1 MDKYKVWPEKV
12 FNIHP
17 DGHQYRLL
25 QMFTSRK
32 WTKLI
37 SPYTKIN
44 HDLLKEFYANV
55 VTDASHTTMAD
66 TFSFT
71 TTVRGKTIRFDRDAI
86 NDFLGKPLTL
96 PESEEPT
103 VPTLC
108 PYGEKNRQGNWN
120 FRKIEKDNL
129 LKDRSFIK
137 NVAGKLQKALY
148 ADMNGNASVVFKFL
162 VHNVFPKSHTSDTT
176 MEIVPLIWSIIK
188 GMEVDI
194 ARLISN
200 EMNSVTLNCATSAK
214 ASLTF
219 PGLIMGLLRANG
231 IKIPTPADE
240 EIQHPIDDTFI
251 SSLVKREERTTNY
264 QGSSDDEKTAGAGSF
279 DLSSFQ
285 SFMDEQQQHNQYFR
299 DQNAY
304 IMHQNE
310 ATYRSNMR
318 IHQTLYNAHMHL
330 GDLAYP
336 VMTPEMYQTYVGWPE
351 DRPEPYVGAA
361 NDEAT
366 KDDAGVG
373 DADYDMEDGE
383 DDQ

>member
-1 MDKYKVWPEKV
+1 MNKYKIWPEKV
-12 FNIHP
+12 FDIHP
-17 DGHQYRLL
+17 DGHHYRLRK
-25 QMFTSRK
+25 MFTSRK

-44 HDLLKEFYANV
+44 HDLLKEFYANA
-55 VTDASHTTMAD
+55 VTDASPTTMAD

-71 TTVRGKTIRFDRDAI
+71 TFVRGKIIRFDRDAI
-86 NDFLGKPLTL
+86 NDFLGNPLTL

-120 FRKIEKDNL
+120 FRKIEKDIL
-129 LKDRSFIK
+129 LKDRRFIK
-137 NVAGKLQKALY
+137 NAAGKLQKALY
-148 ADMNGNASVVFKFL
+148 ADMNANASVVFKFL
-162 VHNVFPKSHTSDTT
+162 VHNVVPKSHTSDTT
-176 MEIVPLIWSIIK
+176 MKIVPLIWSIVK

-194 ARLISN
+194 ARIISN
-200 EMNSVTLNCATSAK
+200 EMKSVTLNCATSGK

-240 EIQHPIDDTFI
+240 EILHPIDDTFV
-251 SSLVKREERTTNY
+251 SSLVKREERTANY
-264 QGSSDDEKTAGAGSF
+264 QGSSDDEKIAGAGSF

-285 SFMDEQQQHNQYFR
+285 SFMDEQQRHNQYVR
-299 DQNAY
+299 DQNTY

-310 ATYRSNMR
+310 ATFRSNMG
-318 IHQTLYNAHMHL
+318 IHQTLYNAHMHP
-330 GDLAYP
+330 GDPAYP

-351 DRPEPYVGAA
+351 DRPEPYVEAA
-361 NDEAT
+361 D
-366 KDDAGVG
+366 DDAVAV